1 MKNVFTG
8 GLLLPALASA
18 ACISSGDQN
27 TINSAFQS
35 GGQNAVVQLCPNAL
49 IQITDIVKFTADG
62 QELSTQGYPT
72 DSSRATIQV
81 AVGSGASTL
90 ISARDLNNIRIKNIQ
105 LEGNRQNAG
114 FLSGGDANIIVGGV
128 TSGGQ
133 VISNVASRN
142 PRSWSCLHVIGSG
155 QDNNPCRNVTLTN
168 NDIGPCGQ
176 SGTDPASGDGLW
188 ADGISLDCTASLVQG
203 NTITGSTDGG
213 IVVFG
218 SPGSTVTGNTVK
230 SSSQYLGF
238 GAINL
243 VDDEYD
249 GSYAGVTVTNNNII
263 GDKLFN
269 IGIGVGANVW
279 SFNDPSALSGPV
291 TITGNT
297 ISGQVSFP
305 IAVNGWTNGIT
316 VTGNTVSGVTSPKS
330 SFADASQCSQ
340 AIQSVFNSNANLIY
354 YPAGISGSQNFQS
367 GFVAT
372 PGNATNFLCSS
383 LPLPNSVTFQPGQL
397 TVVSD
402 SGPFATL
409 HNVIAQYQGDNNLV
423 VLQAG
428 SPVWASGHTLPNGGN
443 CGSPSGCQLKF
454 GSDGNFASFFNGVQ
468 QWSTNTSGSGKS
480 LVVLN
485 QAPWIQVKDGSGNV
499 IWDTTKNQ

>member
-1 MKNVFTG
+1 MKSVFAAA
-8 GLLLPALASA
+8 LPALASA

-35 GGQNAVVQLCPNAL
+35 GGQNAVVQLCPDAL

-90 ISARDLNNIRIKNIQ
+90 ISARDLDNISIKNIQ

-114 FLSGGDANIIVGGV
+114 FLSGGDANIIIGGV

-155 QDNNPCRNVTLTN
+155 QDNNPCKGVTLTN

-176 SGTDPASGDGLW
+176 SGNDPASGDGLW
-188 ADGISLDCTASLVQG
+188 ADGISLDCTSSLVQG

-213 IVVFG
+213 IVIFG
-218 SPGSTVTGNTVK
+218 SPGSTVTGNTIT

-243 VDDEYD
+243 VDDEYN
-249 GSYAGVTVTNNNII
+249 GSYAGVTVTNNNIE
-263 GDKLFN
+263 GDLLFN

-297 ISGQVSFP
+297 ISGHVSFP

-340 AIQSVFNSNANLIY
+340 PIQSVFNSDADLIY
-354 YPAGISGSQNFQS
+354 YPAGISGSQNLQS

-372 PGNATNFLCSS
+372 PDNATNFLCSS
-383 LPLPNSVTFQPGQL
+383 LPLPNSVTFSPGQL
-397 TVVSD
+397 SVVSD
-402 SGPFATL
+402 SGPFAKL

-423 VLQAG
+423 VLQEG
-428 SPVWASGHTLPNGGN
+428 TPVWASGHTLPNGGN
-443 CGSPSGCQLKF
+443 CGSPSGCILTF

-480 LVVLN
+480 LVVFN
-485 QAPWIQVKDGSGNV
+485 QAPWIQIKDGSGNV
-499 IWDTTKNQ
+499 IWDTTDNQ